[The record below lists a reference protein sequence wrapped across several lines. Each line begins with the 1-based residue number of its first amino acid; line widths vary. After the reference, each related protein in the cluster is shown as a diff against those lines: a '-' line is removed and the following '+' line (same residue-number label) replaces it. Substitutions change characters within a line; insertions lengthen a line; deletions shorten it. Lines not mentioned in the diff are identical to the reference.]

1 MTGRSARTMRELPE
15 QEQPREKMLRLGA
28 KGLSDAE
35 LLAILLRTGTVDES
49 ALSIAQGLLKE
60 YEQPGGIALLAAAKP
75 EDLSKYKGIGNVKA
89 ITVAAAIEF
98 GRRLYA
104 RQASGDITSIRQP
117 EDAANWYLHRLRY
130 VQQEEFHVL
139 LLSTKHQVLAS
150 CCVAVGT
157 MDAALVDPRRVF
169 QEALR
174 HQAAALILAHNHPSG
189 DPSPSKEDIALT
201 LRLAE
206 AGKLLDLPVL
216 DHVIIGDGRFISLKE
231 KGLLY

>member
-1 MTGRSARTMRELPE
+1 MRRPARTIRELPE
-15 QEQPREKMLRLGA
+15 KERPREKMLRLGA

-35 LLAILLRTGTVDES
+35 LLAILLRTGTVEES

-60 YEQPGGIALLAAAKP
+60 YEQPGGVALLAAAKP

-89 ITVAAAIEF
+89 ITITAAIEF

-206 AGKLLDLPVL
+206 AGKLLELPVL
-216 DHVIIGDGRFISLKE
+216 DHIIIGDGRFVSLKE

>member
-1 MTGRSARTMRELPE
+1 MRRPARTMRELPE
-15 QEQPREKMLRLGA
+15 KERPREKMLRLGA
-28 KGLSDAE
+28 RGLSDAE
-35 LLAILLRTGTVDES
+35 LLAILLRTGTVEES

-60 YEQPGGIALLAAAKP
+60 YEQPGGVALLAATRP

-89 ITVAAAIEF
+89 ITITAAIEF

-206 AGKLLDLPVL
+206 AGKLLELPVL
-216 DHVIIGDGRFISLKE
+216 DHVIIGDGRFVSLKE

>member
-1 MTGRSARTMRELPE
+1 
-15 QEQPREKMLRLGA
+15 MLRLGA

-35 LLAILLRTGTVDES
+35 LLAILLRTGTVEES

-60 YEQPGGIALLAAAKP
+60 YEQPGGVALLAAARP

-89 ITVAAAIEF
+89 ITITAAIEF

-206 AGKLLDLPVL
+206 AGKLLELPVL
-216 DHVIIGDGRFISLKE
+216 DHVIIGDGRFVSLKE

>member
-1 MTGRSARTMRELPE
+1 M
-15 QEQPREKMLRLGA
+15 
-28 KGLSDAE
+28 
-35 LLAILLRTGTVDES
+35 
-49 ALSIAQGLLKE
+49 
-60 YEQPGGIALLAAAKP
+60 
-75 EDLSKYKGIGNVKA
+75 
-89 ITVAAAIEF
+89 
-98 GRRLYA
+98 YA

-150 CCVAVGT
+150 CCVAIGT
-157 MDAALVDPRRVF
+157 MDAALVDPRKVF
-169 QEALR
+169 QEAFR
-174 HQAAALILAHNHPSG
+174 HQAAALILVHNHPSG

-206 AGKLLDLPVL
+206 AGKLLELPLL
-216 DHVIIGDGRFISLKE
+216 DHVIFGHGRFVSLKE

>member
-1 MTGRSARTMRELPE
+1 MRRPARTIRELPE
-15 QEQPREKMLRLGA
+15 KERPREKMLRLGA

-35 LLAILLRTGTVDES
+35 LLAILLRTGTVEES

-60 YEQPGGIALLAAAKP
+60 YEQPGGVALLAAAKP

-89 ITVAAAIEF
+89 ITITAAIEF
-98 GRRLYA
+98 GRRLYE
-104 RQASGDITSIRQP
+104 RQVSGDITSIRQP

-157 MDAALVDPRRVF
+157 MDAALVDPRKVF

-206 AGKLLDLPVL
+206 AGKLLELPVL
-216 DHVIIGDGRFISLKE
+216 DHIIIGDGRFVSLKE

>member
-1 MTGRSARTMRELPE
+1 MRRPARTMRELPE
-15 QEQPREKMLRLGA
+15 KERPREKMLRLGA
-28 KGLSDAE
+28 RGLSDAE
-35 LLAILLRTGTVDES
+35 VLAILLRTGTVEES

-60 YEQPGGIALLAAAKP
+60 YEQPGGVALLAAARP

-89 ITVAAAIEF
+89 ITITAAIEF

-206 AGKLLDLPVL
+206 AGKLLELPVL
-216 DHVIIGDGRFISLKE
+216 DHVIIGDGRFVSLKE

>member
-1 MTGRSARTMRELPE
+1 MRRPARTMRELPE
-15 QEQPREKMLRLGA
+15 KERPREKMLRLGA
-28 KGLSDAE
+28 RGLSDAE
-35 LLAILLRTGTVDES
+35 LLAILLRTGTVEES

-60 YEQPGGIALLAAAKP
+60 YEQPGGVALLAAARP
-75 EDLSKYKGIGNVKA
+75 EALSKYKGIGNVKA
-89 ITVAAAIEF
+89 ITITAAIEF

-206 AGKLLDLPVL
+206 AGKLLELPVL
-216 DHVIIGDGRFISLKE
+216 DHVIIGDGRFVSLKE

>member
-1 MTGRSARTMRELPE
+1 MRRPARTMWELPE
-15 QEQPREKMLRLGA
+15 KERPREKMLRLGA
-28 KGLSDAE
+28 RGLSDAE
-35 LLAILLRTGTVDES
+35 LLAILLRTGTVEES

-60 YEQPGGIALLAAAKP
+60 YEQPGGVALLAAARP

-89 ITVAAAIEF
+89 ITITAAIEF

-206 AGKLLDLPVL
+206 AGKLLELPVL
-216 DHVIIGDGRFISLKE
+216 DHVIIGDGRFVSLKE

>member
-1 MTGRSARTMRELPE
+1 MRRPARTMRELPE
-15 QEQPREKMLRLGA
+15 KERPREKMLRLGA
-28 KGLSDAE
+28 RGLSDAE
-35 LLAILLRTGTVDES
+35 LLAILLRTGTVEES

-60 YEQPGGIALLAAAKP
+60 YEQPGGVALLAAARP
-75 EDLSKYKGIGNVKA
+75 EDLTKYKGIGNVKA
-89 ITVAAAIEF
+89 ITITAAIEF

-206 AGKLLDLPVL
+206 AGKLLELPVL
-216 DHVIIGDGRFISLKE
+216 DHVIIGDGRFVSLKE

>member
-1 MTGRSARTMRELPE
+1 MRRPARTIRELPE
-15 QEQPREKMLRLGA
+15 KERPREKMLRLGA
-28 KGLSDAE
+28 RGLSDAE
-35 LLAILLRTGTVDES
+35 LLAILLRTGTVEES

-60 YEQPGGIALLAAAKP
+60 YEQPGGVALLAAARP

-89 ITVAAAIEF
+89 ITITAAIEF

-206 AGKLLDLPVL
+206 AGKLLELPVL
-216 DHVIIGDGRFISLKE
+216 DHVIIGDGRFVSLKE

>member
-1 MTGRSARTMRELPE
+1 MRRPARTIRELPE
-15 QEQPREKMLRLGA
+15 KERPREKMLRLGA

-35 LLAILLRTGTVDES
+35 LLAILLRTGTVEES

-60 YEQPGGIALLAAAKP
+60 YEQPGGVALLAAAKP

-89 ITVAAAIEF
+89 ITITAAIEF

-157 MDAALVDPRRVF
+157 MDAALFDPRKVF

-206 AGKLLDLPVL
+206 AGKLLELPVL
-216 DHVIIGDGRFISLKE
+216 DHIIIGDGRFVSLKE

>member
-1 MTGRSARTMRELPE
+1 MRRPARTMRELPE
-15 QEQPREKMLRLGA
+15 KERPREKMLRLGA
-28 KGLSDAE
+28 RGLSDAE
-35 LLAILLRTGTVDES
+35 LLAILLRTGTVEES

-60 YEQPGGIALLAAAKP
+60 YEQPGGVALLAAARP

-89 ITVAAAIEF
+89 ITITAAIEF

-206 AGKLLDLPVL
+206 VGKLLELPVL
-216 DHVIIGDGRFISLKE
+216 DHVIIGDGRFVSLKE

>member
-1 MTGRSARTMRELPE
+1 MRELPE
-15 QEQPREKMLRLGA
+15 KERPREKMLRLGA
-28 KGLSDAE
+28 RGLSDAE
-35 LLAILLRTGTVDES
+35 LLAILLRTGTVEES

-60 YEQPGGIALLAAAKP
+60 YEQPGGVALLAAARP

-89 ITVAAAIEF
+89 ITITAAIEF

-206 AGKLLDLPVL
+206 AGKLLELPVL
-216 DHVIIGDGRFISLKE
+216 DHVIIGDGRFVSLKE

>member
-1 MTGRSARTMRELPE
+1 MRRPARTMRELPE
-15 QEQPREKMLRLGA
+15 KERPREKMLRLGA
-28 KGLSDAE
+28 RGLSDAE
-35 LLAILLRTGTVDES
+35 LLAILLRTGTVEES

-60 YEQPGGIALLAAAKP
+60 YEQPGGVALLAAARP

-89 ITVAAAIEF
+89 ITITAAIEF

-174 HQAAALILAHNHPSG
+174 HQAAALILARNHPSG

-206 AGKLLDLPVL
+206 AGKLLELPVL
-216 DHVIIGDGRFISLKE
+216 DHVIIGDGRFVSLKE

>member
-1 MTGRSARTMRELPE
+1 MRRPARTMRELPE
-15 QEQPREKMLRLGA
+15 KERPREKMLRLGA
-28 KGLSDAE
+28 RGLSDAE
-35 LLAILLRTGTVDES
+35 LLAILLRTGTVEES

-60 YEQPGGIALLAAAKP
+60 YEQPGGVALLAAARP

-89 ITVAAAIEF
+89 ITITAAIEF

-150 CCVAVGT
+150 CCVAIGT
-157 MDAALVDPRRVF
+157 MDAALVDPRKVF
-169 QEALR
+169 QEAFR

-206 AGKLLDLPVL
+206 AGKLLELPVL
-216 DHVIIGDGRFISLKE
+216 DHVIIGDGRFVSLKE

>member
-1 MTGRSARTMRELPE
+1 
-15 QEQPREKMLRLGA
+15 MLRLGA

-35 LLAILLRTGTVDES
+35 LLAILLRTGTVAES

-60 YEQPGGIALLAAAKP
+60 YEHPGGVALLAAAKP
-75 EDLSKYKGIGNVKA
+75 EDLSQYKGIGSVKA
-89 ITVAAAIEF
+89 ITITAAIEF

-206 AGKLLDLPVL
+206 AGKLLELPVL
-216 DHVIIGDGRFISLKE
+216 DHVIIGDGRFVSLKE

>member
-1 MTGRSARTMRELPE
+1 M
-15 QEQPREKMLRLGA
+15 
-28 KGLSDAE
+28 
-35 LLAILLRTGTVDES
+35 LAILLRTGTVEES

-60 YEQPGGIALLAAAKP
+60 YEQPGGVALLAAARP

-89 ITVAAAIEF
+89 ITITAAIEF

-206 AGKLLDLPVL
+206 AGKLLELPVL
-216 DHVIIGDGRFISLKE
+216 DHVIIGDGRFVSLKE

>member
-1 MTGRSARTMRELPE
+1 
-15 QEQPREKMLRLGA
+15 MLRLGA
-28 KGLSDAE
+28 RGLSDAE
-35 LLAILLRTGTVDES
+35 LLAILLRTGTVEES

-60 YEQPGGIALLAAAKP
+60 YEQPGGVALLAAARP

-89 ITVAAAIEF
+89 ITITAAIEF

-206 AGKLLDLPVL
+206 AGKLLELPVL
-216 DHVIIGDGRFISLKE
+216 DHIIIGDGRFVSLKE

>member
-1 MTGRSARTMRELPE
+1 MRRPARTIRELPE
-15 QEQPREKMLRLGA
+15 KERPREKMLRLGA

-35 LLAILLRTGTVDES
+35 LLAILLRTGTVEES

-60 YEQPGGIALLAAAKP
+60 YEQPGGVALLAAAKP

-89 ITVAAAIEF
+89 ITITAAIEF

-206 AGKLLDLPVL
+206 AGKLLELPVL
-216 DHVIIGDGRFISLKE
+216 DHVIIGDGRFVSLKE

>member
-1 MTGRSARTMRELPE
+1 MRRPARTMRDLPE
-15 QEQPREKMLRLGA
+15 KERPREKMLRLGA
-28 KGLSDAE
+28 RGLSDAE
-35 LLAILLRTGTVDES
+35 LLAILLRTGTVEES

-60 YEQPGGIALLAAAKP
+60 YEQPGGVALLAAARP

-89 ITVAAAIEF
+89 ITITAAIEF

-206 AGKLLDLPVL
+206 AGKLLELPVL
-216 DHVIIGDGRFISLKE
+216 DHVIIGDGRFVSLKE

>member
-1 MTGRSARTMRELPE
+1 MRRPARTMRELPE
-15 QEQPREKMLRLGA
+15 KERPREKMLRLGA
-28 KGLSDAE
+28 RGLSDAE
-35 LLAILLRTGTVDES
+35 LLAILLRTGTVEES

-60 YEQPGGIALLAAAKP
+60 YEQPGGVALLAAARP

-89 ITVAAAIEF
+89 ITITAAIEF

-189 DPSPSKEDIALT
+189 DPSPSKEDISLT
-201 LRLAE
+201 LLLAE
-206 AGKLLDLPVL
+206 AGKLLELPVL
-216 DHVIIGDGRFISLKE
+216 DHVIIGDGRFVSLKE

>member
-1 MTGRSARTMRELPE
+1 MRRPARTMRELPE
-15 QEQPREKMLRLGA
+15 KERPREKMLRLGA
-28 KGLSDAE
+28 RGLSDAE
-35 LLAILLRTGTVDES
+35 LLAILLRTGTVEES

-60 YEQPGGIALLAAAKP
+60 YEQPGGVALLAAARP

-89 ITVAAAIEF
+89 ITITAAIEF

-206 AGKLLDLPVL
+206 AGKLLELPVL
-216 DHVIIGDGRFISLKE
+216 EHVIIGDGRFVSLKE

>member
-1 MTGRSARTMRELPE
+1 MRRPARTMRELPE
-15 QEQPREKMLRLGA
+15 KERPREKMLRLGA
-28 KGLSDAE
+28 RGLSDAE
-35 LLAILLRTGTVDES
+35 LLAILLRTGTVEES
-49 ALSIAQGLLKE
+49 ALSIAQGLLRE
-60 YEQPGGIALLAAAKP
+60 YEQPGAVALLAAARP

-89 ITVAAAIEF
+89 ITITAAIEF

-206 AGKLLDLPVL
+206 AGKLLELPVL
-216 DHVIIGDGRFISLKE
+216 DHVIIGDGRFVSLKE

>member
-1 MTGRSARTMRELPE
+1 MRRPARTMRELPE
-15 QEQPREKMLRLGA
+15 KERPREKMLRLGA
-28 KGLSDAE
+28 RGLSDAE
-35 LLAILLRTGTVDES
+35 LLAILLRTGTVEES

-60 YEQPGGIALLAAAKP
+60 YEQPGGVALLAAARP

-89 ITVAAAIEF
+89 ITITAAIEF

-206 AGKLLDLPVL
+206 AGKLLELPVL
-216 DHVIIGDGRFISLKE
+216 DHVIIGDGRFVSLKE

>member
-1 MTGRSARTMRELPE
+1 MRRPARTMRELPE
-15 QEQPREKMLRLGA
+15 KERPREKMLRLGA
-28 KGLSDAE
+28 RGLSDAE
-35 LLAILLRTGTVDES
+35 LLAILLRTGTVEES

-60 YEQPGGIALLAAAKP
+60 YEQPGGVALLAAARP

-89 ITVAAAIEF
+89 ITITAAIEF

-157 MDAALVDPRRVF
+157 MDAAIVDPRRVF

-206 AGKLLDLPVL
+206 AGKLLELPVL
-216 DHVIIGDGRFISLKE
+216 DHVIIGDGRFVSLKE

>member
-1 MTGRSARTMRELPE
+1 MRRPARTMRELPE
-15 QEQPREKMLRLGA
+15 KERPREKMLRLGA
-28 KGLSDAE
+28 RGLSDAE
-35 LLAILLRTGTVDES
+35 LLAILLRTGTVEES
-49 ALSIAQGLLKE
+49 ALSIAQGLLEE
-60 YEQPGGIALLAAAKP
+60 YEQPGGVALLAAARP
-75 EDLSKYKGIGNVKA
+75 EDLSKDKGIGNVKA
-89 ITVAAAIEF
+89 ITITAAIEF

-206 AGKLLDLPVL
+206 AGKLLELPVL
-216 DHVIIGDGRFISLKE
+216 DHVIIGDGRFVSLKE

>member
-1 MTGRSARTMRELPE
+1 MRRSARTMRELPE
-15 QEQPREKMLRLGA
+15 KERPREKMLRLGA
-28 KGLSDAE
+28 RGLSDAE
-35 LLAILLRTGTVDES
+35 LLAILLRTGTVEES

-60 YEQPGGIALLAAAKP
+60 YEQPGGVALLAAARP

-89 ITVAAAIEF
+89 ITITAAIEF

-206 AGKLLDLPVL
+206 AGKLLELPVL
-216 DHVIIGDGRFISLKE
+216 DHVIIGDGRFVSLKE

>member
-1 MTGRSARTMRELPE
+1 
-15 QEQPREKMLRLGA
+15 MLRLGA
-28 KGLSDAE
+28 RGLSDAE
-35 LLAILLRTGTVDES
+35 LLAILLRTGTVEES

-60 YEQPGGIALLAAAKP
+60 YEQPGGVALLAAARP

-89 ITVAAAIEF
+89 ITITAAIEF

-206 AGKLLDLPVL
+206 AGKLLELPVL
-216 DHVIIGDGRFISLKE
+216 DHVIIGDGRFVSLKE

>member
-1 MTGRSARTMRELPE
+1 MRRPARTIRELPE
-15 QEQPREKMLRLGA
+15 KERPREKMLRLGA

-35 LLAILLRTGTVDES
+35 LLAILLRTGTVEES

-60 YEQPGGIALLAAAKP
+60 YEQPGGVALLAAAKP

-89 ITVAAAIEF
+89 ITITAAIEF

-157 MDAALVDPRRVF
+157 MDAALVDPRKVF

-206 AGKLLDLPVL
+206 AGKLLELPVL
-216 DHVIIGDGRFISLKE
+216 DHIIIGDGRFVSLKE

>member
-1 MTGRSARTMRELPE
+1 MRRPARTMRELPE
-15 QEQPREKMLRLGA
+15 KERPREKMLRLGA

-35 LLAILLRTGTVDES
+35 LLAILLRTGTVEES

-60 YEQPGGIALLAAAKP
+60 YEQPGGVALLAAARP

-89 ITVAAAIEF
+89 ITITAAIEF

-206 AGKLLDLPVL
+206 AGKLLELPVL
-216 DHVIIGDGRFISLKE
+216 DHVIIGDGRFVSLKE

>member
-1 MTGRSARTMRELPE
+1 MRRPARTMRELPE
-15 QEQPREKMLRLGA
+15 KERPREKMLRLGA
-28 KGLSDAE
+28 RGLSDAE
-35 LLAILLRTGTVDES
+35 LLAILLRTGTVEES

-60 YEQPGGIALLAAAKP
+60 YEQPGGVALLAAARP

-89 ITVAAAIEF
+89 ITITAAIEF

-157 MDAALVDPRRVF
+157 MDAALVDPRMVF

-206 AGKLLDLPVL
+206 AGKLLELPVL
-216 DHVIIGDGRFISLKE
+216 DHVIIGDGRFVSLKE

>member
-1 MTGRSARTMRELPE
+1 MRRPARTMRELPE
-15 QEQPREKMLRLGA
+15 KERPREKMLRLGA
-28 KGLSDAE
+28 RGLSDAE
-35 LLAILLRTGTVDES
+35 LLAILLRTGTVEES

-60 YEQPGGIALLAAAKP
+60 HEQPGGVALLAAARP

-89 ITVAAAIEF
+89 ITITAAIEF

-206 AGKLLDLPVL
+206 AGKLLELPVL
-216 DHVIIGDGRFISLKE
+216 DHVIIGDGRFVSLKE

>member
-1 MTGRSARTMRELPE
+1 MRRPARTMRELPE
-15 QEQPREKMLRLGA
+15 KERPREKMLRLGA
-28 KGLSDAE
+28 RGLSDAE
-35 LLAILLRTGTVDES
+35 LLAILLRTGTVEES

-60 YEQPGGIALLAAAKP
+60 YEQPGGVALLAAARP

-89 ITVAAAIEF
+89 ITITAAIEF

-104 RQASGDITSIRQP
+104 RQASGDITSNRQP

-206 AGKLLDLPVL
+206 AGKLLELPVL
-216 DHVIIGDGRFISLKE
+216 DHVIIGDGRFVSLKE

>member
-1 MTGRSARTMRELPE
+1 ME
-15 QEQPREKMLRLGA
+15 
-28 KGLSDAE
+28 
-35 LLAILLRTGTVDES
+35 ES

-60 YEQPGGIALLAAAKP
+60 YEQPGGVALLAAARP

-89 ITVAAAIEF
+89 ITITAAIEF

-206 AGKLLDLPVL
+206 AGKLLELPVL
-216 DHVIIGDGRFISLKE
+216 DHVIIGDGRFVSLKE